1 MAKKTST
8 PSVTAAQ
15 AAAFRLSRHHLAD
28 RSPKGVALRGAEAAA
43 ERPVDGVALRGAK
56 ASAERL
62 VDVVRDTGGIQA
74 QVMSAAETALWTRR
88 RSTTRAEIQ
97 AALFERRDIV
107 RTSAMRLTLHLIP
120 ARDLSMVIAAL
131 RPMSMATL
139 QRWHARA
146 GATPDHVKALVDTIV
161 ESLSDGPR
169 TQQELIARAKK
180 KAGKGVRAWL
190 DHAWSAVR
198 PAVIDGLIVYGPP
211 RGAEATFVRVDA
223 WLPKQPAFD
232 VAEARAE
239 LLRRFLSAFGPAS
252 AHDFAK
258 WSGLKTSD
266 ARAIV
271 DALRD
276 ELVPVSVD
284 GAPGWIRGADLDA
297 LRRGALDE
305 DAVRLLGAF
314 DPFLLAHVTKEHL
327 VEPRHYK
334 RVYRPQGWISPVVL
348 RGGAIAGVWF
358 PKPTGKTVMLD
369 VELFGRVTRALRE
382 GIEREADAMGRF
394 IGVSCEARL
403 R

>member
-1 MAKKTST
+1 MPKKTSAL
-8 PSVTAAQ
+8 SVTAAQ
-15 AAAFRLSRHHLAD
+15 AAAFRLSRHHL
-28 RSPKGVALRGAEAAA
+28 GAGTK
-43 ERPVDGVALRGAK
+43 DGPRTREGPRTKDGPGTKHQGPGTTLI
-56 ASAERL
+56 EIC
-62 VDVVRDTGGIQA
+62 RDTGGIQA
-74 QVMSAAETALWTRR
+74 QVMSAAEMALWTRR

-131 RPMSMATL
+131 RPMSTATL
-139 QRWHARA
+139 QRWHQRM
-146 GATPDHVKALVDTIV
+146 GAKPDHVKGLVDTIV

-211 RGAEATFVRVDA
+211 RGAEATFVRVDT
-223 WLPKQPAFD
+223 WLPTQPPCDA
-232 VAEARAE
+232 AEARAE

-266 ARAIV
+266 ART
-271 DALRD
+271 ALDGLR
-276 ELVPVSVD
+276 EEAVQVSVD
-284 GAPGWIRGADLDA
+284 GAPGWIRSADLNA
-297 LRRGALDE
+297 LRRSALDE
-305 DAVRLLGAF
+305 DAVQLLGAF
-314 DPFLLAHVTKEHL
+314 DSFLLAHATKEHL
-327 VEPRHYK
+327 VAPQHYK
-334 RVYRPQGWISPVVL
+334 QVYRPQGWISPVVL
-348 RGGAIAGVWF
+348 RGGAIVGVWF
-358 PKPTGKTVMLD
+358 PKTAGRTMRLD
-369 VELFGRVTRALRE
+369 VELFGRATPAVRQA
-382 GIEREADAMGRF
+382 IERDAEAMGRF
-394 IGVSCEARL
+394 LGAACSARF